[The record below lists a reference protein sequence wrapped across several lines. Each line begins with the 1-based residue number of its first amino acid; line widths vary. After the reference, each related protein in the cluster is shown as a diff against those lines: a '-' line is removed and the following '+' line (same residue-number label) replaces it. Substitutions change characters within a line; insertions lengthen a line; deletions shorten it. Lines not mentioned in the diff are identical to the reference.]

1 MSNILNEVRID
12 NIQQQD
18 NDILRTYLK
27 NNEDLFIAIRSLFFG
42 QEISKQHKE
51 MIVNIFKDDKLMGA
65 FKRNISPEIKDEA
78 GLSRLLDKWSQLI
91 DVEQILGSNPEKI
104 RQIVS
109 SAVMLSDMCDK
120 ALDSLRNPDNIQ
132 ISLDF
137 DTEKAL
143 DTDPY
148 GVKIIARN
156 MYVKHINGKLN
167 NLRVIADTTQKDL
180 EDYIANFKKNSNK

>member
-1 MSNILNEVRID
+1 MSNILSEVRID

-120 ALDSLRNPDNIQ
+120 ALDSLRNPDNTQ

-137 DTEKAL
+137 DPETTL
-143 DTDPY
+143 TTDPY

-156 MYVKHINGKLN
+156 MYVKHVNGKLN